1 MDDGRQ
7 KLTRRRMVAGAGT
20 AGALAA
26 AVAVLP
32 VSRQPAGEAAT
43 AQPAAPPSDGY
54 RLSEHVLQY
63 YQTTRI

>member
-7 KLTRRRMVAGAGT
+7 KLTRRHMVAGAGT

-32 VSRQPAGEAAT
+32 VRRQPAAEAAT
-43 AQPAAPPSDGY
+43 AQPAAPRSDGY
-54 RLSEHVLQY
+54 QLSDHVLRY